1 MDATA
6 ALTIAYHI
14 VIAPRHHRYVTKAV
28 EAMLII
34 ARRPYLSLAP
44 LQVFITL
51 TMPRGP
57 SIPPYL
63 TSGASSRA
71 HHALL
76 AQLSHADSPQ
86 EEDRIIAHHVHQAKA
101 VLQSTDLNTVRF
113 VTRCVQVWRADPCG
127 QTRIAENL
135 IVILHCSMLRHNVD
149 DDLDFALIP
158 ALKLAESG
166 KTIQERRIGRSVLW
180 LVSNGQM
187 AQCVCG
193 RVFVLGRTSS
203 SGSRAAAVADKHYP

>member
-1 MDATA
+1 
-6 ALTIAYHI
+6 
-14 VIAPRHHRYVTKAV
+14 
-28 EAMLII
+28 MLII
-34 ARRPYLSLAP
+34 AGHRIRLLSPLCP

-101 VLQSTDLNTVRF
+101 ALQSTDLNTVRF
-113 VTRCVQVWRADPCG
+113 VTSC
-127 QTRIAENL
+127 
-135 IVILHCSMLRHNVD
+135 
-149 DDLDFALIP
+149 
-158 ALKLAESG
+158 
-166 KTIQERRIGRSVLW
+166 
-180 LVSNGQM
+180 
-187 AQCVCG
+187 
-193 RVFVLGRTSS
+193 
-203 SGSRAAAVADKHYP
+203 SGSIKS